1 LANHKSAKK
10 RARQDLKRAARNKT
24 SRTRVKSV
32 LKSAGVALDS
42 GDPEAATA
50 AIRTA
55 EGVLRR
61 VASKGAIPKKRAS
74 RISSRLAKRRNA
86 MSS

>member
-10 RARQDLKRAARNKT
+10 RARQDVKRAARNKT

-32 LKSAGVALDS
+32 VKSARIALAS
-42 GDPEAATA
+42 GDADAAATA
-50 AIRTA
+50 VRAA
-55 EGVLRR
+55 EGAVRR

-74 RISSRLAKRRNA
+74 RITSRLAKRRNTL
-86 MSS
+86 SS